1 MSLVFSGVYVW
12 RYSALI
18 FISSTRQVRR
28 RSGPTVDGGG
38 GVKVTPK
45 WRKRKSGYRKH
56 LHRDRKYKHIIQLP
70 AHRAHTHTD
79 KGTHRLA
86 TVFTI
91 LHKKDWSGPLLASC
105 RLSNVT
111 THLNVGYNHNHVPW
125 FYSVYV
131 PNRDLVRARSGS
143 SERGRW
149 CVIVSHIRIASLS
162 VKLLNFLLR
171 HYQTRARRGVM
182 KGSTSPRFFHP
193 SLARCYSS
201 WGFINVGSKR
211 VKLTSHPK
219 TTFIERAREVFY
231 LVSLT
236 GPLAPR
242 TPPLIMVDVKT
253 SEYLV
258 FSI

>member
-1 MSLVFSGVYVW
+1 M
-12 RYSALI
+12 
-18 FISSTRQVRR
+18 
-28 RSGPTVDGGG
+28 
-38 GVKVTPK
+38 
-45 WRKRKSGYRKH
+45 
-56 LHRDRKYKHIIQLP
+56 
-70 AHRAHTHTD
+70 
-79 KGTHRLA
+79 
-86 TVFTI
+86 
-91 LHKKDWSGPLLASC
+91 
-105 RLSNVT
+105 
-111 THLNVGYNHNHVPW
+111 
-125 FYSVYV
+125 YV